1 MFALIDCNNF
11 FVSCERVFRPDLER
25 KPVIVL
31 SNNDGCAI
39 ARSNE
44 AKRLGIPMG
53 APLFEI
59 RHLVKAYNVETLSCN
74 FELYSDMSRRVMN
87 VLQQNCEKVEI
98 YSVDEAFLEVDDSI
112 NWKQEGERLRHL
124 IFQYTGIPTSVGFG
138 PTKTLAKLAN
148 AKAKSLGTP
157 CYLDSTPSYHNTLKA
172 IQVSKIWGVGANLN
186 KNLKQQG
193 IYSAYDLMMAN
204 PTWARKNYNIVVERI
219 VRELSGF
226 SCIPLTLIQEPKKS
240 LQITRSFSTPVKD
253 KDILKQAIA
262 RYGFRLSAKLRES
275 SQKTTT
281 LFVYGRNS
289 PFRGESS
296 IFHQRTI
303 VLNEPTNDTATII
316 MQAQQAIESFFDE
329 SVAYHKAGIMA
340 LDLRN
345 ANTPVAKTLFETQ
358 QSLKKVDV
366 DKIMDSL
373 NKRFGLGTVR
383 PLSCGESIEW
393 MNKRDH
399 KTPAY
404 TTNWKT
410 LVQVKAK

>member
-11 FVSCERVFRPDLER
+11 FVSCERVFRPDLEH

-44 AKRLGIPMG
+44 AKLLGIPMG

-74 FELYSDMSRRVMN
+74 FELYSDMSLRVMN

-98 YSVDEAFLEVDDSI
+98 YSVDEAFLEIDDSI
-112 NWKQEGERLRHL
+112 DWKQEGERLRSL
-124 IFQYTGIPTSVGFG
+124 IFQHTGIPTSVGFG

-148 AKAKSLGTP
+148 TKAKSLGVP
-157 CYLDSTPSYHNTLKA
+157 CYLDNTPDYHNTLKA
-172 IQVSKIWGVGANLN
+172 IQISKIWGIGTNLN
-186 KNLKQQG
+186 KSLKQQG

-204 PTWARKNYNIVVERI
+204 PTWARRNYSIVIERI
-219 VRELSGF
+219 VRELGGF

-240 LQITRSFSTPVKD
+240 LQITRSFSAPVKD
-253 KDILKQAIA
+253 KNILKQAIA
-262 RYGFRLSAKLRES
+262 RYGFRLSTKLRES

-289 PFRGESS
+289 PFRGEAP
-296 IFHQRTI
+296 IFHKRTI
-303 VLNEPTNDTATII
+303 VLNEPTNDTATIL
-316 MQAQQAIESFFDE
+316 MQAQQALESFFNE
-329 SVAYHKAGIMA
+329 GVAYYKIGIMA
-340 LDLRN
+340 LDLHN
-345 ANTPVAKTLFETQ
+345 ATAPIAKTLFEPQ
-358 QSLKKVDV
+358 KSLKKVDV
-366 DKIMDSL
+366 DKVMDTL

-399 KTPAY
+399 RTPAY
-404 TTNWKT
+404 TTNWET